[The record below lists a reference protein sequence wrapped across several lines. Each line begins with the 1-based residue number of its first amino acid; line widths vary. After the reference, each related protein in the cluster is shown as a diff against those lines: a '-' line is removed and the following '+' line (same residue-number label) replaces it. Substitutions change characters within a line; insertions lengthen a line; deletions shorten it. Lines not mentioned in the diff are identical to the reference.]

1 MLSWWALQKQAD
13 PSYLRELRGDIT
25 NSLIISVFYMVIPI
39 IRVLQLK
46 NVLQNLSL
54 TLAEVINDTTSAVI
68 SQGRVGLCNL
78 QHLIFHL
85 DL

>member
-1 MLSWWALQKQAD
+1 
-13 PSYLRELRGDIT
+13 
-25 NSLIISVFYMVIPI
+25 MVIPI
-39 IRVLQLK
+39 VRVLQLK

-54 TLAEVINDTTSAVI
+54 TLAEVINDTTSAVT